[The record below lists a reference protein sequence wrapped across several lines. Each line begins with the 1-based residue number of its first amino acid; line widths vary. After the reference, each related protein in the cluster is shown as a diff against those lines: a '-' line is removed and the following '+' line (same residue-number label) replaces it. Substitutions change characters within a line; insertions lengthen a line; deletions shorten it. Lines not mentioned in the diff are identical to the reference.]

1 MTQKRFGEMALLK
14 IWIAPAATLFVCA
27 TGFVGGV
34 LAEKNIDPNKSLIPE
49 NVYVYGVIPT
59 HAIQGAVAI
68 AMYSWLFSLSV
79 VDAERKRARQSNDV
93 SKNSSL

>member
-1 MTQKRFGEMALLK
+1 MTQKRFGEMTLLK

-59 HAIQGAVAI
+59 Q
-68 AMYSWLFSLSV
+68 
-79 VDAERKRARQSNDV
+79 R
-93 SKNSSL
+93 SKAQ

>member
-1 MTQKRFGEMALLK
+1 MTQKRLREMTFLK
-14 IWIAPAATLFVCA
+14 IWIAPVATLFICA

-34 LAEKNIDPNKSLIPE
+34 LAEKNSDPNKSLIPE

-68 AMYSWLFSLSV
+68 AMYSWLFGLSV
-79 VDAERKRARQSNDV
+79 VDAERKRARQLNDA
-93 SKNSSL
+93 SKNPPF